1 MIGELLLKF
10 DMRVTH
16 DLIGRAMDF
25 FVDDGA
31 LFHTIKPGGVEEWT
45 PQYRQMRGAFR
56 YMTLFLNSTGTVTIT
71 DVRCFNNM
79 MPHWEDLR
87 NYGG

>member
-1 MIGELLLKF
+1 MGLQVART
-10 DMRVTH
+10 DSGVR
-16 DLIGRAMDF
+16 RAMDF

-45 PQYRQMRGAFR
+45 PQYRYMRGAFR

-71 DVRCFNNM
+71 NVRCFNNM

-87 NYGG
+87 NYGGCVLL